1 MTYEDLQDT
10 MMKIVDRTEID
21 IKNLIEQY
29 NKKARNGQI
38 KTIDGELEDAHEI
51 DDNDLVFAIAGLQ
64 ARLESILESQ
74 IMAKGMHMV
83 IGLSSLNTRK
93 RKLKI
98 TKQRMLELVEE
109 HRLYNKKMKQ
119 SNNSDMMMSF
129 DEYLDWCFGKKKLP
143 KSSKSNFTPMSSMT
157 ITTTK
162 KYPSHVSDKVDK
174 YACSKMNDEY
184 KHKVSSNYVIG
195 QAYNKS
201 GLQVLTKKETQD
213 SSTGKRR

>member
-38 KTIDGELEDAHEI
+38 KTIDGELEDIHEI
-51 DDNDLVFAIAGLQ
+51 DDGDLIYAIAGLQ
-64 ARLESILESQ
+64 AKLESILESQ
-74 IMAKGMHMV
+74 IMPKGMHMV

-98 TKQRMLELVEE
+98 TKQRMSELVEE

-119 SNNSDMMMSF
+119 SNNGDMMMSF

-143 KSSKSNFTPMSSMT
+143 KSSKSNFTPMNSMT

-162 KYPSHVSDKVDK
+162 KHPSHISDKVDK

-213 SSTGKRR
+213 SATGKRR